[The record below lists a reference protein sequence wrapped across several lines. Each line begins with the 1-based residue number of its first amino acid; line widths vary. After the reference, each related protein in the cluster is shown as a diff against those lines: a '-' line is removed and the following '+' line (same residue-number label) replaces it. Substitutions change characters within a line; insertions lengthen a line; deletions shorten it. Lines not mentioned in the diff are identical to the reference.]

1 MKSDFTPITS
11 VVTFSVDK
19 FRSFPAEI
27 GSSAPLD
34 PVKAPERFEFPQQ
47 QTLTAPEL
55 VLPPMAAVYETIPG
69 PTRLPTTPAAPAPV
83 EGD

>member
-1 MKSDFTPITS
+1 MKMQLSPITS
-11 VVTFSVDK
+11 FATFPVDS

-34 PVKAPERFEFPQQ
+34 PVKVPERIEFPQE

-55 VLPPMAAVYETIPG
+55 VLPAMAAVYETIPG
-69 PTRLPTTPAAPAPV
+69 PTRLPTEPAVPAQT